1 MARSSR
7 ALASACARCRGT
19 ERPAGP
25 VTCQYWD
32 VRIVGSIFLAA
43 AASLI
48 GLFGNLMLG
57 VAGLTLAGP
66 GLTVLEYSDSD
77 DTERAIGVGMGIV
90 ALVVWLVLLLSAALV
105 GLRGV
110 GPLRARRATV
120 WIAVGLSA
128 VLVLGTLIAV
138 LATPPPL
145 SEYPLPEW
153 NRA

>member
-1 MARSSR
+1 
-7 ALASACARCRGT
+7 
-19 ERPAGP
+19 
-25 VTCQYWD
+25 
-32 VRIVGSIFLAA
+32 
-43 AASLI
+43 
-48 GLFGNLMLG
+48 MLG